1 MLFRNYG
8 LSWRLLRA
16 YAPVMLRALVRG
28 LWFAGWPMRW
38 AMLRMSLRRALVWLP
53 ARLRERRLGLRMPV
67 TLQVIDDVG
76 CKAACANCVYT
87 AMRDKHTRLTLDDL
101 DRLLDQALQ
110 MNVTNVYLLGAD
122 PFYRDDIDAM
132 LDLLA
137 HHRYQLFLLFSEGQA
152 ITGDHL
158 DRIRAAGNIVPVL
171 NIDGLEQAT
180 ERRKGEGSWARVDGL
195 LAGLWDRRMVFG
207 VSTMV
212 STANLDEVTGDAFV
226 RTLEDRGA
234 YFLAYAPYTPVD
246 RRKEADLVMDGHAR
260 EVLFERSLAL
270 NRGRRRL
277 ATFDLLGI
285 EQKLTSCPAGVY
297 TMTVYHD
304 GTVTPCLAIPA
315 GRTESNVKRRH
326 LRDIF
331 VEDPLYRAL
340 RQRHADLARANRE
353 TGRDDKVHCLFYTDR
368 EFLQRYFADHADEIT
383 VLAPYAVDG
392 PGAEAGR

>member
-8 LSWRLLRA
+8 LSLRLLKV

-28 LWFAGWPMRW
+28 LWFAGWPMRM

-53 ARLRERRLGLRMPV
+53 ARIREWRLGVRMPV

-87 AMRDKHTRLTLDDL
+87 AMRDKGARLDL
-101 DRLLDQALQ
+101 PDMDRLLGQALE

-122 PFYRDDIDAM
+122 PFYRDDIDAL

-137 HHRYQLFLLFSEGQA
+137 RRRYQLFLLFSEGQA
-152 ITGDHL
+152 ITDAHL

-171 NIDGLEQAT
+171 NIDGLRDAT
-180 ERRKGEGSWARVDGL
+180 ERRKGEGSWDRVDGL
-195 LAGLWDRRMVFG
+195 LAGLRDRRMVFG
-207 VSTMV
+207 VSTIV
-212 STANLDEVTGDAFV
+212 STANLDEVTGEAFV
-226 RTLEDRGA
+226 HTLEERGA

-246 RRKEADLVMDGHAR
+246 RRKEADLVMDEAAR
-260 EVLFERSLAL
+260 EELFERSLVL
-270 NRGRRRL
+270 NRGARRL
-277 ATFDLLGI
+277 AVFDLLGI

-315 GRTESNVKRRH
+315 GRTESNVKQRH

-331 VEDPLYRAL
+331 VDDPLYQAQ
-340 RQRHADLARANRE
+340 RQRHADLARTNRE
-353 TGRDDKVHCLFYTDR
+353 TGRNDKVHCLFYTDR
-368 EFLQRYFADHADEIT
+368 EFLQRYFEEHADEIK
-383 VLAPYAVDG
+383 VLAPYAIDA
-392 PGAEAGR
+392 PGTEARS